1 MSTSVGRPQ
10 KRIPKRYSLPGDFCP
25 KPSETLEYGA
35 VLFCL
40 AFSWVPHWD
49 GWSAHPCANVLCRW
63 KASFLGDSFSSPQAH
78 TKWSPVSFSPPH
90 SSFSSP
96 SPSPDQVFSSS
107 SRKNR
112 KRKPKAPNPINITT
126 KMASK
131 VKRLAVV
138 ISHPIQY
145 YSPWFRHLAN
155 RDELKLKVFYL
166 WDFGVK
172 ETTDEK
178 FGTSFSWDIPLL
190 DGYNSEFLK
199 NQSKDP
205 GTHHFRGLD
214 NRGAVAAISNWN
226 PDSILIFGYN
236 YATHL
241 RIILSRQLRKVP
253 MIFRGDSHNLFPTKG
268 WKQKLSRNLRA
279 MIFKRF
285 QSFLSV
291 GKANEEYFKS
301 CGIKKKKLTRA
312 YHCVDNDRFQDAAE
326 EAEKAAKKWRKELG
340 IPKKAFVFLSAGK
353 FESKKRPLDLLA
365 AFEKI
370 DNPDCALLL
379 IGGGEHEKQ
388 LKKTKDKRVFFAP
401 FQNQSQMPKVYAT
414 GDIVMLPSHGRGETW
429 GLAINEAMNLG
440 RPAIVSSHVGCGPD
454 LVIEGKTGWIFPA
467 GDVKALRKAM
477 EQALMNPEETR
488 EMGQRAQRKMDK
500 FSYKAAGDALIQ
512 AIMK

>member
-1 MSTSVGRPQ
+1 
-10 KRIPKRYSLPGDFCP
+10 
-25 KPSETLEYGA
+25 
-35 VLFCL
+35 
-40 AFSWVPHWD
+40 
-49 GWSAHPCANVLCRW
+49 
-63 KASFLGDSFSSPQAH
+63 
-78 TKWSPVSFSPPH
+78 
-90 SSFSSP
+90 
-96 SPSPDQVFSSS
+96 
-107 SRKNR
+107 
-112 KRKPKAPNPINITT
+112 
-126 KMASK
+126 MASK

-145 YSPWFRHLAN
+145 YSPWFRHLAD

-166 WDFGVK
+166 WDFGIK

-190 DGYNSEFLK
+190 DGYHSEFLK

-214 NRGAVAAISNWN
+214 NPGAVKAISKWN

-285 QSFLSV
+285 QTFLSV
-291 GKANEEYFKS
+291 GQANEEYFKS

-326 EAEKAAKKWRKELG
+326 EAEKAANKWRKELG

-353 FESKKRPLDLLA
+353 FESKKRPLDLLS

-370 DNPDCALLL
+370 DNPYCALLL

-401 FQNQSQMPKVYAT
+401 FQNQSQMPKVYAA
-414 GDIVMLPSHGRGETW
+414 GNIVMLPSYGRGETW

-454 LVIEGKTGWIFPA
+454 LVIQGKTGWIFPA

-477 EQALMNPEETR
+477 KQALKNPIETHK
-488 EMGQRAQRKMDK
+488 MGQRAQKKMDK
-500 FSYKAAGDALIQ
+500 FSYKAAGDALIE